1 MYVRNWRSIESVILL
16 VFIELSEPMI
26 VPIETKDKRVNA
38 MIKGAVRKYVTL
50 VGGQQREQREVQ
62 LQHHH
67 FDMRGKEDIAHFED
81 RENNNDENNDTY
93 QGE

>member
-1 MYVRNWRSIESVILL
+1 M
-16 VFIELSEPMI
+16 FIELSEPMI

-38 MIKGAVRKYVTL
+38 MIKDAVRKYVTL
-50 VGGQQREQREVQ
+50 VGGQQREVQ

-67 FDMRGKEDIAHFED
+67 FDARGEEDIAHFEE
-81 RENNNDENNDTY
+81 RENNNYENNVTY

>member
-1 MYVRNWRSIESVILL
+1 MYVRSIESVLLL

-38 MIKGAVRKYVTL
+38 MIMGAVKKYMTKEA
-50 VGGQQREQREVQ
+50 GKQREVQ

-67 FDMRGKEDIAHFED
+67 FDKKGED
-81 RENNNDENNDTY
+81 RENNNDENNVTY

>member
-1 MYVRNWRSIESVILL
+1 MYVRSIESVLLL

-38 MIKGAVRKYVTL
+38 MIMGAVKKYMTKNA
-50 VGGQQREQREVQ
+50 GKQREVQ

-67 FDMRGKEDIAHFED
+67 FDRKGEEHIEEM
-81 RENNNDENNDTY
+81 ENNNDENNVSY
-93 QGE
+93 QGEY

>member
-1 MYVRNWRSIESVILL
+1 MYVRNWRSIERVLLL

-50 VGGQQREQREVQ
+50 VGGQQREVQ
-62 LQHHH
+62 LQHQH
-67 FDMRGKEDIAHFED
+67 FDTRGEEDIAHFED
-81 RENNNDENNDTY
+81 RENNNHENNVTY

>member
-1 MYVRNWRSIESVILL
+1 MYVRNWRSIESVFLL

-38 MIKGAVRKYVTL
+38 MIMGAVKKYMTIDA
-50 VGGQQREQREVQ
+50 GKQREVQ

-67 FDMRGKEDIAHFED
+67 FDKRGEEDITHFED
-81 RENNNDENNDTY
+81 RENNNDENNVTY
-93 QGE
+93 QGEC

>member
-1 MYVRNWRSIESVILL
+1 MYVRNWRSIESVLLL
-16 VFIELSEPMI
+16 VFIELNEPMI

-50 VGGQQREQREVQ
+50 VGGQQREVQ

-67 FDMRGKEDIAHFED
+67 FNTRREEDNAQFEE
-81 RENNNDENNDTY
+81 RENNNHENNVTY